1 MRDLRQTWRKSLL
14 QKWLSSDRNHAAIA
28 VQTGLQDGIKDSLV
42 NKSARCI
49 SNLPTL
55 MKKLSLLEEC
65 TRLLVLVGVDHFR
78 RPSFPHLRN
87 KIQGLRHS
95 DIAIWTES
103 ASKRARRWR
112 MVSKLRIKWASPQH
126 MVKWG
131 MLGASTVWTTHVTLV
146 IKKFLSTR
154 PNNFKSFEN
163 ANWTN
168 AVCFFYFCQKE
179 GPQDARNSERK
190 QDGHT
195 SSFATWPSPPPPRSK
210 IQNPN
215 GPFGI

>member
-1 MRDLRQTWRKSLL
+1 
-14 QKWLSSDRNHAAIA
+14 
-28 VQTGLQDGIKDSLV
+28 
-42 NKSARCI
+42 
-49 SNLPTL
+49 
-55 MKKLSLLEEC
+55 
-65 TRLLVLVGVDHFR
+65 
-78 RPSFPHLRN
+78 
-87 KIQGLRHS
+87 
-95 DIAIWTES
+95 
-103 ASKRARRWR
+103 
-112 MVSKLRIKWASPQH
+112 
-126 MVKWG
+126 

-195 SSFATWPSPPPPRSK
+195 SSFATWPSPPPPRPVWNLDFGSWILGFGSWILDLGFRILDFGLLQYPLFVRK
-210 IQNPN
+210 AQTR
-215 GPFGI
+215 PFRFWILDFGFWILDLLHGLDFA